1 MDRRE
6 FALAAMA
13 GAEGKPFTPVQ
24 LQKLLFLLNE
34 NIGPRI
40 GGTGYNFV
48 PYHYGPFDS
57 AVYTT
62 MAQLRDEGMAAIV
75 ATGDATRREYA
86 LTEAGQALGT
96 QLLNK
101 FDAPVSKYVRDV
113 CGFVLSQSFASL
125 VSSIYNAYPG
135 MKVNSVF
142 HK

>member
-13 GAEGKPFTPVQ
+13 GADGKSFTPVQ

-34 NIGPRI
+34 NIGPRV
-40 GGTGYNFV
+40 GGTPYLFV

-57 AVYTT
+57 SVYTT
-62 MAQLRDEGMAAIV
+62 MAQLKDDGLAAIV
-75 ATGDATRREYA
+75 ATSDGARRQYV
-86 LTEAGQALGT
+86 LTEAGQTEGVR
-96 QLLNK
+96 LLNK
-101 FDAPVSKYVRDV
+101 FDEPVAKYVRDV
-113 CGFVLSQSFASL
+113 CSFVRSQSFASL

-142 HK
+142 NK